1 MRGPHDIGGEAAGPV
16 DTSAHEPEPWQ
27 KLVTAMSGVL
37 GSGLHNIICTDET
50 RRTREALDQATYD
63 AGYFERHAQ
72 SLRDLLVE
80 KGLLDAEALTRRM
93 AEIEK
98 RINKE
103 GR

>member
-16 DTSAHEPEPWQ
+16 DTSAKAPEPWH
-27 KLVTAMSGVL
+27 KLITALSGVL
-37 GSGLHNIICTDET
+37 GNGLHNIICTDET
-50 RRTREALDQATYD
+50 RRTREALDQETYD
-63 AGYFERHAQ
+63 AGYFERHTQ
-72 SLRDLLVE
+72 SLADLLVE
-80 KGLLDAEALTRRM
+80 KGLLDSEALTQRM